1 MASLTRWTRVWVN
14 SGSWWWTG
22 RPGMLQSMV
31 SQRVRHDWATE
42 LNRTV
47 PSVWN
52 LTPSIFACKKLL
64 QPVGYISNVNFYIK
78 SLETLRTSRI
88 FSVESLYHLLVNVHY
103 NSYRYLCLCLLSI
116 YEQGFIFKEEWDRAG
131 VLSVFRLTAKCF
143 PSSPPT
149 PAHSAISTHSRNWSS
164 GSQAWELNLGRLIL
178 ISSNF

>member
-1 MASLTRWTRVWVN
+1 MASPTQWTWVWVS

-22 RPGMLQSMV
+22 RPGVLPSVV
-31 SQRVRHDWATE
+31 SQSPTRLSNWTE
-42 LNRTV
+42 RNCSFCLK
-47 PSVWN
+47 PHS
-52 LTPSIFACKKLL
+52 SIFACRKLL
-64 QPVGYISNVNFYIK
+64 HPVGYISNFNFYIK
-78 SLETLRTSRI
+78 SLETLGTNRI
-88 FSVESLYHLLVNVHY
+88 FSVESLYHLLVNIHY